1 MKIKNIIIII
11 LTLIFGVVETW
22 GQTEVTTPKVIFKD
36 VLYKRY
42 YDTRNPG
49 DNKKISDLT
58 EPGTGIVT
66 NEIVITAST
75 NTEVIERKF
84 AGNGG
89 EIFYDRFYL
98 DYVVPSYSKAMFI
111 PVFNLSLTRNVAW
124 CEGRIMSYEYGNEEN
139 IDHTIYTSS
148 SDKQSNELAAVYAP
162 EKILNGSNAFN
173 VEVTPSKIE
182 IDNRDCNIQKSIKQY
197 YGFASSKKTTILGN
211 YDLTASLTI
220 SQTFSVTYFKHI
232 TFDANNGNG
241 SMDKQIVEG
250 SATINTNQFSK
261 DNYHFIGW
269 NTKADGTGTSYAADA
284 TITANASD
292 KGEVTLFAQW
302 APNVY
307 LVTFNENHEEGNSF
321 YKEETYD
328 AKYVLPE
335 QPTRTHYDFIG
346 WFDAPENGNQIT
358 TDSDVKVTEDNQQT
372 LYAYWTGKKY
382 NTTFNANN
390 GSFED
395 SSSEKIIAE
404 EYASKYT
411 LPTSLPSHT
420 GYTFIGW
427 YTTADGGEQVT
438 TNTIVEITDNN
449 QILYAHWTANTYQ
462 VSFNSNGGD
471 EIPPIDVTYD
481 GTYENLPDATRYGYN
496 FDGWYT
502 EKNGGTKIEKT
513 TKVDI
518 TSAITLY
525 ARWTRIKYTISFDA
539 NYVGGKVIEKEEE
552 YGNKYILP
560 DEPSRKGY
568 TFCGWWT
575 DVSAGTE
582 ITSDQTV
589 DVTEDV
595 NLYAHWTANQYDVT
609 YNANGGKV
617 YDQDEKI
624 IKETYDQKYTCP
636 EPTRYGYDFDGWYTA
651 KEGGE
656 KIEKTDEVDITSNMT
671 LYAHWSPK
679 ATNFEAYT
687 ASGLGGYYFRSF
699 FDSKVAYEMP
709 DKVMA
714 FTAKVDNDYLLL
726 TAIEGNIIPK
736 ETPVILRAEESAI
749 VEDGDKNYITLVT
762 SESGKSISAEN
773 VLLGTD
779 MASPN
784 DRCYILSHGSKGLG
798 FYKWPTT
805 KTLEAHKA
813 YIEGGSSS
821 AKALIFR
828 FEDEATGINN
838 EIIDSASDESEPV
851 IYNLSGIRISKPQK
865 GINIIKGKKVWV
877 PGDR

>member
-42 YDTRNPG
+42 YNSTSNPG
-49 DNKKISDLT
+49 DNQKISNLS

-111 PVFNLSLTRNVAW
+111 PVFNLSLTRKWAW
-124 CEGRIMSYEYGNEEN
+124 CVGRIMSYEYGNEEN

-148 SDKQSNELAAVYAP
+148 SNKQSNELAAGYAP
-162 EKILNGSNAFN
+162 TEFLFGSNAFN

-197 YGFASSKKTTILGN
+197 YGFASSKKTTTLGN

-269 NTKADGTGTSYAADA
+269 NTKADGRGTSYEGGGTVTA
-284 TITANASD
+284 TASD
-292 KGEVTLFAQW
+292 KGEVTLYAQW

-307 LVTFNENHEEGNSF
+307 LVTFDKNYEGGGEPF
-321 YKEETYD
+321 DKKETYD
-328 AKYVLPE
+328 SKYVLPE
-335 QPTRTHYDFIG
+335 APTREHYDFVG
-346 WFDAPENGNQIT
+346 WLDENGNQIT
-358 TDSDVKVTEDNQQT
+358 TDNVVKVTADRQQT
-372 LYAYWTGKKY
+372 LYAHWAGKKY

-462 VSFNSNGGD
+462 VSFNPKGGSEVPKKDVTFDSTYGDLPTPTRIGYTFTGWFTAETDGTEVKSTSAVTTASNHSLYAHWTANTYQVSFDSNGGSA
-471 EIPPIDVTYD
+471 IAPINVTYD
-481 GTYENLPDATRYGYN
+481 GTYETLPDATRYGYN

-502 EKNGGTKIEKT
+502 ESGKKKEKT
-513 TKVDI
+513 ARVDI
-518 TSAITLY
+518 TS
-525 ARWTRIKYTISFDA
+525 D
-539 NYVGGKVIEKEEE
+539 
-552 YGNKYILP
+552 
-560 DEPSRKGY
+560 
-568 TFCGWWT
+568 
-575 DVSAGTE
+575 
-582 ITSDQTV
+582 
-589 DVTEDV
+589 
-595 NLYAHWTANQYDVT
+595 
-609 YNANGGKV
+609 
-617 YDQDEKI
+617 
-624 IKETYDQKYTCP
+624 
-636 EPTRYGYDFDGWYTA
+636 
-651 KEGGE
+651 
-656 KIEKTDEVDITSNMT
+656 MT

-714 FTAKVDNDYLLL
+714 FTAKIDNDYLLL

-736 ETPVILRAEESAI
+736 NTPVILRAEESAI
-749 VEDGDKNYITLVT
+749 FKENDKNYIKLVT
-762 SESGKSISAEN
+762 SESDMSKPEGN

-779 MASPN
+779 DDMASPN
-784 DRCYILSHGSKGLG
+784 DNCYILSHGSKGLG